1 MKGELFK
8 AAKQK
13 LLRIIFVLFNV
24 FSVSIAFYMKNESSM
39 QNGIYTYGGIAP
51 FIAPYMFDIIEM
63 MLFSIFTAIFIG
75 NEFQRKTLH
84 NMISR
89 GVRREKYYINKLI
102 VICGCVSIVH
112 LSGVIVFSIFRIT
125 MSGFGENIIFQ
136 NYVIKLLVYTVVTLI
151 EIWAFVSFFVMC
163 AFIVGKVGFAVILCV
178 ASVYVEAYF
187 GQMAIAGGIKILTY
201 TPQYM
206 LYNLFNSF
214 VLENK
219 ILTLKFISCSC
230 SGIFI
235 LLMTTL
241 IGIWIFSKKD
251 LV

>member
-13 LLRIIFVLFNV
+13 LLKIIFVLFLG
-24 FSVSIAFYMKNESSM
+24 FSVATAYYMKNESSM
-39 QNGIYTYGGIAP
+39 QNGIFTYGGISP

-63 MLFSIFTAIFIG
+63 MLFSIFASIFIG
-75 NEFQRKTLH
+75 NEFQSKTLH

-102 VICGCVSIVH
+102 VICGCVSMVH
-112 LSGVIVFSIFRIT
+112 LSGVIVFSIFRIS
-125 MSGFGENIIFQ
+125 MSGFGESVIFQ
-136 NYVIKLLVYTVVTLI
+136 HYVIKLLVYTIVTLI

-163 AFIVGKVGFAVILCV
+163 TFIVGKIGFAVILCV

-187 GQMAIAGGIKILTY
+187 GQMAIAGGMKFLTY

-206 LYNLFNSF
+206 LYQLFHSF

-219 ILTLKFISCSC
+219 ILSLKFISCSC

-241 IGIWIFSKKD
+241 IGISIFSKKD